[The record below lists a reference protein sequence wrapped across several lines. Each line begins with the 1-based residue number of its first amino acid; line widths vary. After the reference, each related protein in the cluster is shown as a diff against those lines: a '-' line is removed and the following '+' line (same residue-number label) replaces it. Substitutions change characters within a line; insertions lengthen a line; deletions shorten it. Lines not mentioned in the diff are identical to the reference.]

1 MSNHMLIVEPDVES
15 QRVCPPPPHK
25 KLKYEGLTT
34 QETINLNPKHGLQT
48 IYEDDEEE
56 GSPKRKKSDEEDEE
70 EDDDSPKR
78 KKSASARDSRDLY
91 RDVQR
96 KLNF

>member
-1 MSNHMLIVEPDVES
+1 MLIVEPDVES

-34 QETINLNPKHGLQT
+34 EETINLNPKHHVQDEVVE
-48 IYEDDEEE
+48 ED
-56 GSPKRKKSDEEDEE
+56 SPKRKKSNEEDEE

-78 KKSASARDSRDLY
+78 KKSASSRDSRDLY
-91 RDVQR
+91 KDVQR

>member
-1 MSNHMLIVEPDVES
+1 MLIVEPDVEC

-56 GSPKRKKSDEEDEE
+56 GSPKRKKSDKQYDLK
-70 EDDDSPKR
+70 DLDADV
-78 KKSASARDSRDLY
+78 KK
-91 RDVQR
+91 
-96 KLNF
+96 KLKF